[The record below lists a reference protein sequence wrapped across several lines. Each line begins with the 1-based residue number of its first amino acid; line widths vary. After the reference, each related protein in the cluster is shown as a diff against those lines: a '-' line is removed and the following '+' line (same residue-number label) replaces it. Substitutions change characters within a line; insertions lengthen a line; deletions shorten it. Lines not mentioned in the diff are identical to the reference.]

1 MDASQN
7 TALFLPWSNSHWL
20 FGVIGLGRFGFNVA
34 KTLAEGGAEVIACD
48 IDEEKVKQIS
58 ELVHQAF
65 ILDATDEKAL
75 KESGIANA
83 DTVIVSIGE
92 NIEASILVV
101 VQLMELGVKEIIAKA
116 VNPLHGR
123 ILERL
128 GVSRVIHPER
138 DMAIRLAHSLLVGG
152 FIEEIPIAENYSIFE
167 MKPPQRLHNK
177 TLKELDLR
185 RKYDMTV
192 LAIKRGDKFI
202 VNPSAEEV
210 IVQDDILVVLGRR
223 EKIGVL

>member
-1 MDASQN
+1 MKKV
-7 TALFLPWSNSHWL
+7 

-75 KESGIANA
+75 KESGVANA

-167 MKPPQRLHNK
+167 MKPPQKLHNK

-185 RKYDMTV
+185 RKYDVTV
-192 LAIKRGDKFI
+192 LAIRRGDKFI

>member
-1 MDASQN
+1 MKR
-7 TALFLPWSNSHWL
+7 L

-48 IDEEKVKQIS
+48 IDEEKVKQVS

-75 KESGIANA
+75 RESGIANA
-83 DTVIVSIGE
+83 DMVIVSIGE

-138 DMAIRLAHSLLVGG
+138 DMAIRLAHSLLMGG
-152 FIEEIPIAENYSIFE
+152 FIEEIPIAESYSIFE

-177 TLKELDLR
+177 SLGELDLR
-185 RKYDMTV
+185 RKYDITV
-192 LAIKRGDKFI
+192 LAIKRGERFI
-202 VNPSAEEV
+202 VNPSAEEL
-210 IVQDDILVVLGRR
+210 ILPDDILVVLGRS

>member
-1 MDASQN
+1 MRK
-7 TALFLPWSNSHWL
+7 L
-20 FGVIGLGRFGFNVA
+20 FGVVGLGRFGFNVA
-34 KTLAEGGAEVIACD
+34 RTLAEGGAEVIACD

-58 ELVHQAF
+58 ELVHKAY
-65 ILDATDEKAL
+65 ILDATDERAL

-152 FIEEIPIAENYSIFE
+152 FIEE
-167 MKPPQRLHNK
+167 MKPPYRLHFK
-177 TLKELDLR
+177 SLKELDLR
-185 RKYDMTV
+185 RKYDITV
-192 LAIKRGDKFI
+192 LAIKRGEKFI
-202 VNPSAEEV
+202 VNPSAEEK
-210 IVQDDILVVLGRR
+210 IYPDDILVVLGSR

>member
-1 MDASQN
+1 MKKV
-7 TALFLPWSNSHWL
+7 

-185 RKYDMTV
+185 KKYDMTI

-202 VNPSAEEV
+202 VNPSAEEI
-210 IVQDDILVVLGRR
+210 IVQDDILVVLGKR

>member
-1 MDASQN
+1 MKKV
-7 TALFLPWSNSHWL
+7 

-101 VQLMELGVKEIIAKA
+101 VQLMELGIKEIIAKA

-185 RKYDMTV
+185 RKYDVTV

>member
-1 MDASQN
+1 MKRV
-7 TALFLPWSNSHWL
+7 
-20 FGVIGLGRFGFNVA
+20 FGVIGLGRFGYNVA
-34 KTLAEGGAEVIACD
+34 KTLAESGAEVIACD
-48 IDEEKVKQIS
+48 IDEDKVRQVADI
-58 ELVHQAF
+58 VHHSF

-128 GVSRVIHPER
+128 GVKRVIHPER

-152 FIEEIPIAENYSIFE
+152 FIEEIPIADNYSIFE
-167 MKPPQRLHNK
+167 VIAPKGLHHK
-177 TLKELDLR
+177 TLKALDLR
-185 RKYDMTV
+185 KKHDITV
-192 LAIKRGDKFI
+192 LAIKRGERFI
-202 VNPSAEEV
+202 VNPSGDEE
-210 IVQDDILVVLGRR
+210 ILPEDILVVLGRR
-223 EKIGVL
+223 EKIGSL

>member
-1 MDASQN
+1 MKKV
-7 TALFLPWSNSHWL
+7 

-101 VQLMELGVKEIIAKA
+101 VQLMELGVKEIIAMA

-167 MKPPQRLHNK
+167 MKPPQKLHNK

>member
-1 MDASQN
+1 MKK
-7 TALFLPWSNSHWL
+7 L
-20 FGVIGLGRFGFNVA
+20 FGVVGLGRFGFNVA

-48 IDEEKVKQIS
+48 VDEEKVKQVS
-58 ELVHQAF
+58 EIVHQAF

-167 MKPPQRLHNK
+167 MRPPQKLHHK
-177 TLKELDLR
+177 TLKALDLR
-185 RKYDMTV
+185 RKHDITV
-192 LAIKRGDKFI
+192 LAIKRGERFI
-202 VNPSAEEV
+202 VNPSGDEEV
-210 IVQDDILVVLGRR
+210 LPEDILVVLGNK
-223 EKIGVL
+223 EKITSL

>member
-1 MDASQN
+1 MKKV
-7 TALFLPWSNSHWL
+7 

-101 VQLMELGVKEIIAKA
+101 VQLMELGVREIIAKA

-138 DMAIRLAHSLLVGG
+138 DMAVRLAHSLLVGG

-177 TLKELDLR
+177 SLRELDLR

-210 IVQDDILVVLGRR
+210 IAQDDISVVLGRR
-223 EKIGVL
+223 KKIGVL